1 MEYGT
6 PVVYNIGEG
15 SGNGGG
21 GNCGGGMWGGDG
33 SWIFAFLIIAL
44 IFGDRLGLGGNGN
57 SGGSNG
63 GGDSMA
69 AFLPYLAGNLS
80 SGGGAATQGALT
92 REQACID
99 NNFQNL
105 MRETAGIADSVAVG
119 FANLNSTICNQQY
132 DTAQMV
138 NGLSNTVQQGFNAA
152 NVVALT
158 NQNALQTQLAQ
169 CCCNL
174 ERGID
179 GVNFNM
185 AQNACALQ
193 NTIQSGFRD
202 SIDATNAG
210 TRAILDFL
218 CQEKIAD
225 LQSENQGLRLA
236 ASQAQQNQYLIS
248 QLRPQPVPAYP
259 ATSPCGLGNW
269 SPAVLANGW
278 GGYNGGCG
286 GCCGF

>member
-1 MEYGT
+1 
-6 PVVYNIGEG
+6 
-15 SGNGGG
+15 
-21 GNCGGGMWGGDG
+21 
-33 SWIFAFLIIAL
+33 
-44 IFGDRLGLGGNGN
+44 
-57 SGGSNG
+57 
-63 GGDSMA
+63 MA

-99 NNFQNL
+99 NNFNNL
-105 MRETAGIADSVAVG
+105 ARTAEGIANAVNQG
-119 FANLNSTICNQQY
+119 FATIDTRICQQQY
-132 DTAQMV
+132 DTAQQINGV
-138 NGLSNTVQQGFNAA
+138 NTNMMQGFNAA

-185 AQNACALQ
+185 AQNTCVLQ
-193 NTIQSGFRD
+193 NTIQNGFRD

-286 GCCGF
+286 GCGGF